1 MAEIKL
7 GSTGNWERVNVNGHN
22 SRSHHGS
29 LECCSNKLQGQP
41 SGGGGFAGVGGG
53 TWTGGTYTA
62 PSHCVQLNKAA
73 GDWGQGIDTLHIS
86 PLPLHFAWGALL
98 SLYLHFTTLPGE
110 QWPPG
115 KGGGLLSLETSINCS
130 PIF

>member
-1 MAEIKL
+1 MSEIKL

-53 TWTGGTYTA
+53 LDWGA
-62 PSHCVQLNKAA
+62 PSQHLAIV
-73 GDWGQGIDTLHIS
+73 S
-86 PLPLHFAWGALL
+86 
-98 SLYLHFTTLPGE
+98 S
-110 QWPPG
+110 
-115 KGGGLLSLETSINCS
+115 
-130 PIF
+130 